1 MNYPVN
7 PDLMPALM
15 AVFQHVRTRI
25 QSELDC
31 QRLDLTPPDVHVL
44 KLIDEQRGLN
54 LQDLGRQMCRDKALI
69 TRKIRELEGRN
80 LVRRERNPSDQRS
93 FQLFLT
99 DEGLA
104 IHQHAEAIMSRVH
117 DELFA
122 PLTPAASSSSS
133 PTRGW
138 PSTSMRKPSC
148 HACMTSC
155 LPRSPRRNKPPWC
168 ISSTNAWPRN
178 RLRIFKNILFEA
190 Q

>member
-80 LVRRERNPSDQRS
+80 LV
-93 FQLFLT
+93 
-99 DEGLA
+99 A
-104 IHQHAEAIMSRVH
+104 
-117 DELFA
+117 
-122 PLTPAASSSSS
+122 TPATSAASSSSS

>member
-122 PLTPAASSSSS
+122 P
-133 PTRGW
+133 
-138 PSTSMRKPSC
+138 
-148 HACMTSC
+148 
-155 LPRSPRRNKPPWC
+155 PRWNRPPWC
-168 ISSTNAWPRN
+168 ISSTSAWPRN

>member
-69 TRKIRELEGRN
+69 TRKIREL
-80 LVRRERNPSDQRS
+80 REETWSAAS
-93 FQLFLT
+93 
-99 DEGLA
+99 A
-104 IHQHAEAIMSRVH
+104 
-117 DELFA
+117 
-122 PLTPAASSSSS
+122 TPVTSAASSSSS

>member
-99 DEGLA
+99 EAGSRIDERTQAILA
-104 IHQHAEAIMSRVH
+104 RTH
-117 DELFA
+117 DSLFA
-122 PLTPAASSSSS
+122 PLDDEEQRTL
-133 PTRGW
+133 TQ
-138 PSTSMRKPSC
+138 
-148 HACMTSC
+148 
-155 LPRSPRRNKPPWC
+155 L
-168 ISSTNAWPRN
+168 
-178 RLRIFKNILFEA
+178 LRQVPGRA
-190 Q
+190 TA

>member
-54 LQDLGRQMCRDKALI
+54 LQDHKALI

-122 PLTPAASSSSS
+122 PLTPVEQATLVHLLDQCLAAQ
-133 PTRGW
+133 P
-138 PSTSMRKPSC
+138 
-148 HACMTSC
+148 
-155 LPRSPRRNKPPWC
+155 LED
-168 ISSTNAWPRN
+168 I
-178 RLRIFKNILFEA
+178 
-190 Q
+190 

>member
-44 KLIDEQRGLN
+44 KLIDEQ
-54 LQDLGRQMCRDKALI
+54 
-69 TRKIRELEGRN
+69 RELEGRN

-122 PLTPAASSSSS
+122 PLTPEEQATLVHLLDQCLAAQ
-133 PTRGW
+133 P
-138 PSTSMRKPSC
+138 
-148 HACMTSC
+148 
-155 LPRSPRRNKPPWC
+155 LED
-168 ISSTNAWPRN
+168 I
-178 RLRIFKNILFEA
+178 
-190 Q
+190 

>member
-54 LQDLGRQMCRDKALI
+54 LQDLGRL

-122 PLTPAASSSSS
+122 PLTPVEQATLVHLLDQCLAAQ
-133 PTRGW
+133 P
-138 PSTSMRKPSC
+138 
-148 HACMTSC
+148 
-155 LPRSPRRNKPPWC
+155 LED
-168 ISSTNAWPRN
+168 I
-178 RLRIFKNILFEA
+178 
-190 Q
+190 